1 MRRRDELIV
10 GATIF
15 FALAVVSLGGLWLS
29 QTQLGSKGLIQTV
42 RFRTVGGLGVNNPV
56 VLRGVRVGRVLS
68 IDILQGSTE
77 WVEAQLQIYEDW
89 VNRSL
94 IPEDPAIIAAS
105 ASLFGEWQVEIV
117 SMDNL
122 PDDPTV
128 VRDIEAAAAEGGD
141 VWPGAT
147 LPDIGQLTA
156 QAGRIA
162 TDIATFS
169 NRITTA
175 FDSQT
180 VLDVQ
185 RSIRDVGRIADTLT
199 RFTEQQTV
207 VLGEVTA
214 SIRQSSNAVES
225 AAIMLERTLLRV
237 DTATSD
243 GKLDS
248 IITNL
253 QESSAEMKAA
263 LSNVRALVA
272 AAQDNQ
278 ASFVRVLV
286 GADSIMTRL
295 QNMTG
300 TLGLLF
306 GDSTLYIESTN
317 AVVQLRDLI
326 ADIKANP
333 RKYFKFSVF

>member
-1 MRRRDELIV
+1 MKRRDELIV
-10 GATIF
+10 GATIL
-15 FALAVVSLGGLWLS
+15 FALVVVFLGAVWLS
-29 QTQLGSKGLIQTV
+29 QAQLGSHGLVQGV

-68 IDILQGSTE
+68 IEIPEGSSD
-77 WVEAQLQIYEDW
+77 WVEAQLQIYEDA
-89 VNRSL
+89 VNKSL
-94 IPEDPAIIAAS
+94 IPKDPAIIAAS
-105 ASLFGEWQVEIV
+105 ASLFGEWQVEII
-117 SMDNL
+117 SMDDP
-122 PDDPTV
+122 PDDPNV
-128 VRDIEAAAAEGGD
+128 VRDLEEAADEGGD
-141 VWPGAT
+141 LWPGAT

-169 NRITTA
+169 NRISTA

-185 RSIRDVGRIADTLT
+185 RSIRDLSVVADTLT
-199 RFTEQQTV
+199 GFTEHQTQ
-207 VLGEVTA
+207 VLGEVSA
-214 SIRQSSNAVES
+214 RIHAGADAVQS
-225 AAIMLERTLLRV
+225 AAIMLERTLSRV

-248 IITNL
+248 IVTNL
-253 QESSAEMKAA
+253 QAASAEMKAA
-263 LSNVRALVA
+263 LENFRQLLEVA
-272 AAQDNQ
+272 HDNQ
-278 ASFVRVLV
+278 QSFVRVVV

-295 QNMTG
+295 QNMSG

-306 GDSTLYIESTN
+306 GDSALYVQSTD
-317 AVVQLRDLI
+317 AVTELRDLI